1 MSSRDVQPLVA
12 VILPLFNARPYF
24 RAAVESVL
32 NQTYRELDVI
42 VVDDGSTDGSLE
54 VISDIRDSRLR
65 TVRQPNSGKPVAMN
79 LALSMTDAE
88 FYAINDADDLSHPE
102 RIQRQVDCLRRNSD
116 VAAVFSG
123 HDIIVSNQRH
133 APQFRPR
140 TREECREEIECLRMP
155 AHDPTALW
163 RLSMVRHFSYEPSL
177 PGVEGYDYILRV
189 GEQFPMLVLG
199 ECLYSYRVH
208 PDSITKRAPV
218 ERERRVREVL
228 RRACERRGA
237 NPEEVLGPAPGP
249 GTYSRLRN
257 RDLDNNLAAHFI
269 ESVLDLRSHGR
280 VMEAIRTGIACG
292 KFHPTD
298 PHYLKALA
306 YALLP
311 SGFIAK
317 VRSRKKPKSVSW
329 PTTPAMAHAG

>member
-12 VILPLFNARPYF
+12 VIMPLYNAREYF

-42 VVDDGSTDGSLE
+42 VIDDGSTDGSLE
-54 VISDIRDSRLR
+54 VISDIRDQRLR

-79 LALSMTDAE
+79 LALSMTSADY
-88 FYAINDADDLSHPE
+88 YAINDADDLSHPE
-102 RIQRQVDCLRRNSD
+102 RIQRQVECMQRNED
-116 VAAVFSG
+116 VAAVFCG
-123 HDIIVSNQRH
+123 HELILDNRTH
-133 APQFRPR
+133 APQFRAR
-140 TREECREEIECLRMP
+140 TRKECREEIECLRMP

-163 RLSMVRHFSYEPSL
+163 RLSMVRGIAYDPAL

-208 PDSITKRAPV
+208 PNSITKRAPV

-228 RRACERRGA
+228 RLACERRGA
-237 NPEEVLGPAPGP
+237 DPNTVLGPPPGP
-249 GTYSRLRN
+249 GTTPRLRN

-269 ESVLDLRSHGR
+269 ESVLDLRSRGR
-280 VMEAIRTGIACG
+280 VMEAIRTGLACG

-311 SGFIAK
+311 TGFVAK
-317 VRSRKKPKSVSW
+317 VRSRKKSKPVNW
-329 PTTPAMAHAG
+329 PTAPVVAHAG